1 MKNYLVSLAL
11 AAGCTASMYA
21 QQTEKPNLVL
31 FIADDCSFYDLGCYG
46 SPDSKTPN
54 IDRFATQ
61 GIRLTK
67 TYQAVPMSS
76 PTRHNLYTG
85 VWPVRS
91 GAFPNHTR
99 VNEGTLSVVQQL
111 HPQGY
116 KVALVGKSHVAPD
129 SVFPFDLYAPTLQGG
144 DIDFDA
150 IRKFISECKDKHE
163 PYCLLVASRQ
173 PHTPWNKG
181 DASQFDADKLTVAPM
196 YVDIPETRRMLTHYL
211 AEINYMDNEFG
222 TLLSILDQ
230 QKETDKS
237 VVVYLSEQGN
247 SLPFAKWTCYDAG
260 VHSACIVRW
269 PGVIKPHSESDALV
283 EYVDI
288 VPTFIDI
295 AGGKPIAPVDG
306 KSFKNVL
313 TGKEKTHKQYTFSL
327 QTTRGIYKGS
337 PYYGI
342 RSVSDGRYRYIVNL
356 TPEAKFQNTE
366 VFSPLFKQWET
377 KGETDKHAWE
387 MTHKYQY
394 RPAIEL
400 YDVEKDPYCMKNL
413 ADDPNYKTKIN
424 ELDKQLKGWMKYCGD
439 EGQETE
445 MDALNHLASNLQKD
459 ITTKEKK
466 NNQSTKG
473 KKKRNKKH

>member
-99 VNEGTLSVVQQL
+99 ANEGTLSVVQQL

-173 PHTPWNKG
+173 PHTP
-181 DASQFDADKLTVAPM
+181 
-196 YVDIPETRRMLTHYL
+196 
-211 AEINYMDNEFG
+211 
-222 TLLSILDQ
+222 
-230 QKETDKS
+230 
-237 VVVYLSEQGN
+237 
-247 SLPFAKWTCYDAG
+247 
-260 VHSACIVRW
+260 
-269 PGVIKPHSESDALV
+269 
-283 EYVDI
+283 
-288 VPTFIDI
+288 
-295 AGGKPIAPVDG
+295 
-306 KSFKNVL
+306 
-313 TGKEKTHKQYTFSL
+313 
-327 QTTRGIYKGS
+327 
-337 PYYGI
+337 
-342 RSVSDGRYRYIVNL
+342 
-356 TPEAKFQNTE
+356 
-366 VFSPLFKQWET
+366 
-377 KGETDKHAWE
+377 
-387 MTHKYQY
+387 
-394 RPAIEL
+394 
-400 YDVEKDPYCMKNL
+400 
-413 ADDPNYKTKIN
+413 
-424 ELDKQLKGWMKYCGD
+424 
-439 EGQETE
+439 
-445 MDALNHLASNLQKD
+445 
-459 ITTKEKK
+459 
-466 NNQSTKG
+466 
-473 KKKRNKKH
+473 